1 MLVFNSDIFKN
12 LFDLLK
18 YDPFQPLL
26 FNSGFFLFFFLFILV
41 FYRFFWHNYRAK
53 VFFLTVMSLYF
64 YYKSSGLFFYL
75 VIISSVIDFIAGKYI
90 FIASSVAKKRFYLV
104 LSLITNLGILGYFKY
119 TNFFINTFNS
129 ITSAGFDFVDIFLPV
144 GVSFFTFQSMSY
156 TIDIYKG
163 NLEPEKKFT
172 DFLFFVSFFPQLVAG
187 PIVRAKDF
195 LPQIKQDVFVSKAD
209 VGRALFLILA
219 GLMKKAIIADYISI
233 NFVDR
238 VFEWPS
244 RFTGVENLLAV
255 YGYLI
260 QIYCDFS
267 GYSDMAIGLALLLGF
282 KLPMNFNAP
291 YKAKTITEFWQRWHI
306 SLSSWLRDYLYI
318 PLGGNRKGKSRTY
331 INLMITMLLGGLWHG
346 ASWRF
351 VIWGGWHGLALAVER
366 LFNIPEWIKNKNAAL
381 KVLSVIVTVH
391 LWAFSMIFFRAQ
403 SYELG
408 FEMLIQIANYFHAE
422 VFFQFIEG
430 YTLVFI
436 LIVIGYLTH
445 YVPHKWEEVIQ
456 NFITDLPLVGK
467 ALLITIII
475 WLVAQFKSADIQP
488 FIYFQF

>member
-1 MLVFNSDIFKN
+1 MFEWEFFKN
-12 LFDLLK
+12 LLDLLQ
-18 YDPFQPLL
+18 YDPLKPLL

-41 FYRFFWHNYRAK
+41 FYRFFWYNYKAK
-53 VFFLTVMSLYF
+53 VIFLTVMSLFF

-75 VIISSVIDFIAGKYI
+75 VIISSIVDFIAGKFI
-90 FIASSVAKKRFYLV
+90 FSTSTITKKRFYLV
-104 LSLITNLGILGYFKY
+104 LSIATNLGILGYFKY
-119 TNFFINTFNS
+119 TNFFLNTFNS
-129 ITSAGFDFVDIFLPV
+129 LTSAGFDFVDIFLPV

-163 NLEPEKKFT
+163 NLEPEKKFI

-187 PIVRAKDF
+187 PIVRARDF
-195 LPQIKQDVFVSKAD
+195 LPQIKQNVFVSKTD
-209 VGRALFLILA
+209 LGRALFLILA

-255 YGYLI
+255 YGYLV

-291 YKAKTITEFWQRWHI
+291 YKAKSITEFWQRWHI
-306 SLSSWLRDYLYI
+306 SLSTWLRDYLYI
-318 PLGGNRKGKSRTY
+318 PLGGNRKGNTRTY
-331 INLMITMLLGGLWHG
+331 ANLMITMLLGGLWHG

-351 VIWGGWHGLALAVER
+351 VIWGGWHGLALAIER
-366 LFNIPEWIKNKNAAL
+366 FFNIPKWISNRNRLVKIGGVIITLHVWAL
-381 KVLSVIVTVH
+381 
-391 LWAFSMIFFRAQ
+391 SMIFFRAQ

-408 FEMLIQIANYFHAE
+408 FEMISQIFNYFHPE
-422 VFFQFIEG
+422 VFIQFIEG

-445 YVPHKWEEVIQ
+445 YTPEKWEMGIQ
-456 NFITDLPLVGK
+456 KFITNLPLVGK
-467 ALLITIII
+467 AILITLII
-475 WLVAQFKSADIQP
+475 WLVAQFKSTDIQP

>member
-1 MLVFNSDIFKN
+1 MFESD
-12 LFDLLK
+12 LFQNIIELLS
-18 YDPFQPLL
+18 YDPFRPLL
-26 FNSGFFLFFFLFILV
+26 FNSGFFLFFFIFILI
-41 FYRFFWHNYRAK
+41 FYRFFWRNKRAK

-75 VIISSVIDFIAGKYI
+75 VILSSIIDFIAAKYI
-90 FIASSVAKKRFYLV
+90 YAVESGSKKKLYLI

-119 TNFFINTFNS
+119 TNFFINTVNS
-129 ITSAGFDFVDIFLPV
+129 ISTGSIEFVDIFLPV

-163 NLEPEKKFT
+163 NLEPENNFI

-195 LPQIKQDVFVSKAD
+195 LPQIKEDVFVTKEEI
-209 VGRALFLILA
+209 GRALFLIIA
-219 GLMKKAIIADYISI
+219 GLLKKAVIADYISI
-233 NFVDR
+233 NFIDR
-238 VFEWPS
+238 VFEWPT

-306 SLSSWLRDYLYI
+306 SLSTWLRDYLYI
-318 PLGGNRKGKSRTY
+318 SLGGNRKGNTRTY
-331 INLMITMLLGGLWHG
+331 INLMLTMLLGGLWHG

-351 VIWGGWHGLALAVER
+351 VIWGAWHGLALAVER
-366 LFNIPEWIKNKNAAL
+366 FFNLPKWISKQNIIIKI
-381 KVLSVIVTVH
+381 LSVFITLHV
-391 LWAFSMIFFRAQ
+391 WALSMIFFRVQ
-403 SYELG
+403 EYNTG
-408 FEMLIQIANYFHAE
+408 FEMLNQIIHYFHFE
-422 VFFQFIEG
+422 VLFQFIEG

-436 LIVIGYLTH
+436 LIVIGYVSH
-445 YVPHKWEEVIQ
+445 YIPEKWEDAIQ
-456 NFITDLPLVGK
+456 KIITNLPLIGK
-467 ALLITIII
+467 AILITIVI
-475 WLVAQFKSADIQP
+475 WLVAQFKASDIQP

>member
-1 MLVFNSDIFKN
+1 MFESDLFKN
-12 LFDLLK
+12 LVEILS
-18 YDPFQPLL
+18 YDPLKPLL
-26 FNSGFFLFFFLFILV
+26 FNSGFFLFFFIFILI
-41 FYRFFWHNYRAK
+41 FYRFFWKNYRAK

-75 VIISSVIDFIAGKYI
+75 VVLSSIVDFIAGKYI
-90 FIASSVAKKRFYLV
+90 HASEIPSRKKLFLI
-104 LSLITNLGILGYFKY
+104 LSIITNLGILGYFKY
-119 TNFFINTFNS
+119 TNFFISTINNMLS
-129 ITSAGFDFVDIFLPV
+129 GGIEFVDIFLPV

-163 NLEPEKKFT
+163 KLEPENKFI

-187 PIVRAKDF
+187 PIVRAKEF
-195 LPQIKQDVFVSKAD
+195 LPQIKNDVFITKEEI
-209 VGRALFLILA
+209 GRALFLILA

-233 NFVDR
+233 NFIDR

-244 RFTGVENLLAV
+244 RYTGVENLMAV
-255 YGYLI
+255 YAYLV

-318 PLGGNRKGKSRTY
+318 SLGGNRKGKGRTY
-331 INLMITMLLGGLWHG
+331 INLMLTMLLGGLWHG

-366 LFNIPEWIKNKNAAL
+366 IFNIPEWITKKNIFIKIIG
-381 KVLSVIVTVH
+381 VFITMH
-391 LWAFSMIFFRAQ
+391 IWAVSMIFFRAQ
-403 SYELG
+403 SYETG
-408 FEMLIQIANYFHAE
+408 FEIIGQIIHFFHFE
-422 VFFQFIEG
+422 VLFQFIEG

-436 LIVIGYLTH
+436 LIVLGYITH
-445 YVPHKWEEVIQ
+445 YIPKQFEDSVQK
-456 NFITDLPLVGK
+456 FITHLPLIGK
-467 ALLITIII
+467 ALLITFVI
-475 WLVAQFKSADIQP
+475 WLVAQFKAADIQP